1 MEMRKI
7 RIDYA
12 DFSMRISQ
20 RPKLKRVLL
29 EIFHDHSTRLESLQY
44 VLCSDEYLLNINKE
58 FLAHDTYTDIIT
70 FTLSEPEAAIIGE
83 VYISLE
89 RVQENA
95 ARLKVPVQVELRRVF
110 IHGALHLCGY
120 LDKTPAAKKLMTE
133 KEDFYLDRFE
143 GGK

>member
-12 DFSMRISQ
+12 DFTMRISQ
-20 RPKLKRVLL
+20 RSALKQVLL
-29 EIFHDHSTRLESLQY
+29 EIFQDNSKELDSLQY

-58 FLAHDTYTDIIT
+58 FLDHDTYTDIIT
-70 FTLSEPEAAIIGE
+70 FTLSESGEAIVGE

-89 RVQENA
+89 RVKENA
-95 ARLKVPVQVELRRVF
+95 SKLTLPVQTELRRVF

-120 LDKTPAAKKLMTE
+120 LDKTAAAKRLMTE
-133 KEDFYLDRFE
+133 KEDYYLAKIE
-143 GGK
+143 GE

>member
-20 RPKLKRVLL
+20 RSALKQVIL
-29 EIFHDHSTRLESLQY
+29 EIFQDHSKELERLQY

-58 FLAHDTYTDIIT
+58 FLDHDTYTDIIT
-70 FTLSEPEAAIIGE
+70 FTLSDPGEAIAGE

-95 ARLKVPVQVELRRVF
+95 AQLSLPVQTELRRVF

-120 LDKTPAAKKLMTE
+120 LDKSAAAKRVMT
-133 KEDFYLDRFE
+133 KREDFYL
-143 GGK
+143 GKFKV

>member
-20 RPKLKRVLL
+20 RTKLKQVLL
-29 EIFHDHSTRLESLQY
+29 GIFQDHSKVLDSLQY

-58 FLAHDTYTDIIT
+58 FLAHDTFTDIIT
-70 FTLSEPEAAIIGE
+70 FTLSESDAAIVGE

-95 ARLKVPVQVELRRVF
+95 GKLKLPVQTELRRVF

-120 LDKTPAAKKLMTE
+120 LDKTPAAKRLMTE
-133 KEDFYLDRFE
+133 KEDLYLRQFV
-143 GGK
+143 

>member
-12 DFSMRISQ
+12 DCSMRISQ
-20 RPKLKRVLL
+20 RSQLKQVISA
-29 EIFHDHSTRLESLQY
+29 IFDDHSKSLAGLQY

-58 FLAHDTYTDIIT
+58 FLNHDTYTDIIT
-70 FTLSEPEAAIIGE
+70 FTLSEPDEAIVGE

-95 ARLKVPVQVELRRVF
+95 SRLTLPVQTELKRVF

-120 LDKTPAAKKLMTE
+120 LDKTAVAKRVMTE
-133 KEDFYLDRFE
+133 KEDFYLAKF
-143 GGK
+143 G